1 MPAPNQKDQNFKR
14 FQDAPLF
21 VINLP
26 RRGDRRKIAE
36 QEVQYTRTLSN
47 SPPQWV
53 AAVDG
58 KELKNLRNDPDL
70 SYRARRDITRIRSA
84 HEGLH
89 TPGAVACYK
98 SHRKVWK
105 HIIDNKIPRA
115 KIFEDD
121 FRVRKD
127 VVANMKR
134 VIEHLPQDF
143 DVLLLCDLLVP
154 ELQPTHIAGNPDILK
169 VNGFFMFL
177 TGYYLTYE
185 GAKILYELSFP
196 AEVQVDVYMSL
207 LTAENKLSVY
217 CMKQPLLYQPLEPW
231 NSDIQTLCFK
241 CFLPGES
248 QFYIGSI
255 FVVILLLCVLL
266 VVISAFSKCRARA
279 NLGLQCDTS
288 MCKMFPS
295 ALGATKET
303 KTSPS
308 PYLTPHA

>member
-1 MPAPNQKDQNFKR
+1 MATPSKKVHDYGVFQN
-14 FQDAPLF
+14 APLF

-26 RRGDRRKIAE
+26 RRADRRKTAE
-36 QEVQYTRTLSN
+36 YEVQHTKSLSN
-47 SPPQWV
+47 SAPQWV

-58 KELKNLRNDPDL
+58 KELKDLNTDPDL

-105 HIIDNKIPRA
+105 HIIDNKIPYA

-121 FRVRKD
+121 FRVRKE
-127 VVANMKR
+127 VVKKMKCI
-134 VIEHLPQDF
+134 VENLPQDF
-143 DVLLLCDLLVP
+143 DVFLLCDLLVP
-154 ELQPTHIAGNPDILK
+154 ELQPAPIAGNPDILK

-177 TGYYLTYE
+177 TGYYLTLE
-185 GAKILYELSFP
+185 GAKILYDLSFP

-207 LTAENKLSVY
+207 LTAEKKISVY
-217 CMKQPLLYQPLEPW
+217 CMKYPLLYQPLEPW

-255 FVVILLLCVLL
+255 FVVILLLCLLL
-266 VVISAFSKCRARA
+266 VVISAFTKCRAKA
-279 NLGLQCDTS
+279 QLGLQCDTS
-288 MCKMFPS
+288 MCKLFPS
-295 ALGATKET
+295 QSGKKVTSATAST
-303 KTSPS
+303 
-308 PYLTPHA
+308 YLTPKT

>member
-1 MPAPNQKDQNFKR
+1 MTTPPKKFHDFVVFQN
-14 FQDAPLF
+14 APLF

-26 RRGDRRKIAE
+26 RRADRRKIAE
-36 QEVQYTRTLSN
+36 EEVQHTQSLSN
-47 SPPQWV
+47 SVPQWV

-58 KELKNLRNDPDL
+58 KELKNLHTDSDL

-105 HIIDNKIPRA
+105 HIIDNKIPYA

-121 FRVRKD
+121 FRVRKQ
-127 VVANMKR
+127 VVQKMKCT
-134 VIEHLPQDF
+134 IDNLPQNF

-154 ELQPTHIAGNPDILK
+154 ELQPTSIAGNSDILK

-177 TGYYLTYE
+177 TGYYLTFE
-185 GAKILYELSFP
+185 GAKILYDLSFP
-196 AEVQVDVYMSL
+196 AEVQVDIYMSL
-207 LTAENKLSVY
+207 LAAEKKISVY
-217 CMKQPLLYQPLEPW
+217 CMKHPLLYQPIEPW

-248 QFYIGSI
+248 EFYIGSI
-255 FVVILLLCVLL
+255 FVVIFLLCALL
-266 VVISAFSKCRARA
+266 AVISAFTKYREKAQ
-279 NLGLQCDTS
+279 LGQQCNTS
-288 MCKMFPS
+288 MCKLL
-295 ALGATKET
+295 LGSGNSNKSQSGT
-303 KTSPS
+303 TSS
-308 PYLTPHA
+308 YLTPKM